1 MSERKGERKEKRKG
15 GERKEK
21 ERREKRKGGCQAVG
35 RGREDDMTVR
45 IGKGI
50 MVGCGKGNGG

>member
-1 MSERKGERKEKRKG
+1 MARLWNEKRRIEG
-15 GERKEK
+15 QRSRGWY
-21 ERREKRKGGCQAVG
+21 REKRKGGCQAVG
-35 RGREDDMTVR
+35 RGREDDRTVR